1 MANDTRQVKVPLW
14 LSFTLP
20 NIKVFVNVE
29 DPCWTAVT
37 AMGPRDSGPVQLKEG
52 VPAVIVAEQVSVR
65 ESTPAVRVELDGVT
79 VTEDT
84 EKQQTQKLVCLKI
97 TTQFLL

>member
-1 MANDTRQVKVPLW
+1 MKVPLW

-20 NIKVFVNVE
+20 NTKVSVNI
-29 DPCWTAVT
+29 DPCWTAVS

-52 VPAVIVAEQVSVR
+52 VPAVIVAEQVRVS
-65 ESTPAVRVELDGVT
+65 ESAPAVREGLDGVT

-84 EKQQTQKLVCLKI
+84 EKQQRQKLVCV
-97 TTQFLL
+97 